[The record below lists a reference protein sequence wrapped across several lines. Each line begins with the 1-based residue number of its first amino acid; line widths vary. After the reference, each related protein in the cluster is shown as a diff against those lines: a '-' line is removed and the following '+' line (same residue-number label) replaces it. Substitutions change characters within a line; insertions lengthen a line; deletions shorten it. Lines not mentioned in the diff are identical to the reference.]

1 MRNLI
6 LDAPFE
12 TDNLSR
18 ISQNETII
26 WRGAPSR
33 SLSIFDI
40 GLDFSFI
47 LALVK
52 RGAFF
57 SWFILAFILYTIYVE
72 ITPLAL
78 AISAVI
84 AIIAIITP
92 EYFLIKRR
100 MNTHYILTSKQLIFQ
115 LWWWNKKSTHS
126 IPLSNIANVR
136 ISEKSYNDT
145 GVILILVKDA
155 SQLDFT
161 THDFAS
167 NEARHQP
174 TLEMI
179 KEIHNVTEI
188 LQKTIREN
196 RKNEKTNS

>member
-1 MRNLI
+1 MKDLI

-12 TDNLSR
+12 TDNLPR
-18 ISQNETII
+18 IGQNETII

-57 SWFILAFILYTIYVE
+57 SWFILAFVLYSIYIEV
-72 ITPLAL
+72 TLLAL
-78 AISAVI
+78 TILGVI
-84 AIIAIITP
+84 AIVAIIAP
-92 EYFLIKRR
+92 EYFMMKRK

-155 SQLDFT
+155 SQLNFT

-179 KEIHNVTEI
+179 KDIHNVTDI
-188 LQKTIREN
+188 LQQTIRES
-196 RKNEKTNS
+196 RKK

>member
-1 MRNLI
+1 MKNII

-12 TDNLSR
+12 TDTLVR
-18 ISQNETII
+18 ISSDETII
-26 WRGAPSR
+26 WRGSPSR

-40 GLDFSFI
+40 GLDFSFMI
-47 LALVK
+47 ALVK

-57 SWFILAFILYTIYVE
+57 SWFILAFIIYSIYFK
-72 ITPLAL
+72 ITPIVLTV
-78 AISAVI
+78 SAVI
-84 AIIAIITP
+84 ATVAIITP
-92 EYFLIKRR
+92 EYLLMKRK
-100 MNTHYILTSKQLIFQ
+100 MNTYYILTSEQLIFQ
-115 LWWWNKKSTHS
+115 LWWWGKKSTHS

-136 ISEKSYNDT
+136 ISETSYNDT

-167 NEARHQP
+167 NEGRHQP

-179 KEIHNVTEI
+179 KDINTVTDI
-188 LQKTIREN
+188 LQQTIRAN
-196 RKNEKTNS
+196 RKK

>member
-1 MRNLI
+1 MKDII

-12 TDNLSR
+12 TDTLVR
-18 ISQNETII
+18 IGQDETII

-57 SWFILAFILYTIYVE
+57 SWFILAFILYSIYVE
-72 ITPLAL
+72 VTPLAL
-78 AISAVI
+78 TISAVI
-84 AIIAIITP
+84 ATAAIITP
-92 EYFLIKRR
+92 EYFLIERK

-179 KEIHNVTEI
+179 KDIHTVTDT
-188 LQKTIREN
+188 LQQAIRDN
-196 RKNEKTNS
+196 RKK